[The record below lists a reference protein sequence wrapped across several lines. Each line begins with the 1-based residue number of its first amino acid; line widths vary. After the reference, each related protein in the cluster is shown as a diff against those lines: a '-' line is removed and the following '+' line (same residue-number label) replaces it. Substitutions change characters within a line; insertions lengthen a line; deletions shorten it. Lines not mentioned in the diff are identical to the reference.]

1 MQDDSKPNELALSGE
16 IIVQYEHYGVENNLD

>member
-16 IIVQYEHYGVENNLD
+16 IKVQYEHYGVEKNLD